1 MMKYLLLLLIAASSF
16 VCSAQT
22 NTPVYDFV
30 EEMPKFPGGEDSLW
44 RFIKANLVYPEKEK
58 QDSIQGKVIV
68 GFVLNEEGIVTMPE
82 VKRGISPGLDAE
94 ALRLVG
100 LLPKF
105 TPGKQQ
111 GKPVKV
117 KYVLPIVFKLG
128 YKTILTLP
136 TTIEMVVMNG
146 SNKLADYKLGFI
158 DSDSAF
164 AVFIMKNLLYPKKE
178 RENNIQGKAIITCEV
193 NADGSLD
200 TMYIG
205 SSSGNKALDDE
216 AWRVV
221 KLAAKFQPTYMNG
234 KAIPIAFNVPIKF
247 IISGGDEY
255 YKVPL
260 LVPNLET
267 GNKDFI
273 RDPSYTNYNV
283 VEGDTIY
290 KFTDVMPKHPLGIE
304 GVMSFLTRNVQYP
317 EEEKKKRITGRVM
330 IQFIIDKE
338 GNVTS
343 PKILRGITPAI
354 DTEAIRVINL
364 LPPFKPA
371 QMDKIGTVKSYYT
384 LPFIFSLDNNN
395 KPEKYLPDTSSAI
408 KEFKF
413 VEQQPEFIG
422 GEKALHDFIKK
433 NLKYPSNVFSDT
445 YMGIEVKVLVRFL
458 IDEQGKVTN
467 PQIVQSGG
475 DALDIEAIK
484 VITKLPS
491 FKPGLQDGKPVKVHY
506 MLPVMF
512 VL

>member
-164 AVFIMKNLLYPKKE
+164 AVFIMKNLLYPK
-178 RENNIQGKAIITCEV
+178 R
-193 NADGSLD
+193 NA
-200 TMYIG
+200 
-205 SSSGNKALDDE
+205 K
-216 AWRVV
+216 
-221 KLAAKFQPTYMNG
+221 
-234 KAIPIAFNVPIKF
+234 
-247 IISGGDEY
+247 
-255 YKVPL
+255 
-260 LVPNLET
+260 
-267 GNKDFI
+267 
-273 RDPSYTNYNV
+273 
-283 VEGDTIY
+283 TIY
-290 KFTDVMPKHPLGIE
+290 RAK
-304 GVMSFLTRNVQYP
+304 Q
-317 EEEKKKRITGRVM
+317 
-330 IQFIIDKE
+330 
-338 GNVTS
+338 
-343 PKILRGITPAI
+343 
-354 DTEAIRVINL
+354 
-364 LPPFKPA
+364 
-371 QMDKIGTVKSYYT
+371 
-384 LPFIFSLDNNN
+384 
-395 KPEKYLPDTSSAI
+395 
-408 KEFKF
+408 
-413 VEQQPEFIG
+413 
-422 GEKALHDFIKK
+422 
-433 NLKYPSNVFSDT
+433 
-445 YMGIEVKVLVRFL
+445 
-458 IDEQGKVTN
+458 
-467 PQIVQSGG
+467 
-475 DALDIEAIK
+475 
-484 VITKLPS
+484 
-491 FKPGLQDGKPVKVHY
+491 
-506 MLPVMF
+506 
-512 VL
+512 